1 MIQGSINSLEYEL
14 TRAIRKLQQVE
25 RPRIAMVEGHGEL
38 DEASVADFV
47 MDLETDY
54 DVFRVKLNGQLGILS
69 ERIEGMDATGES
81 I

>member
-47 MDLETDY
+47 MDLE
-54 DVFRVKLNGQLGILS
+54 NGLRCVSGKGSMVNSAYFLS
-69 ERIEGMDATGES
+69 ASKE
-81 I
+81 